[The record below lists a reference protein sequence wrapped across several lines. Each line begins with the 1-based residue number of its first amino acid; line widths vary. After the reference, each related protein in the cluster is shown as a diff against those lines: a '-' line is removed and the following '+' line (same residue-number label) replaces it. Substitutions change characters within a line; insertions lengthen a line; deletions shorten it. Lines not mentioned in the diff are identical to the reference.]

1 MGCSQPRDKE
11 VKVAFDS
18 NEQAALH
25 RSYDNMLQSSQDK
38 HHLTENAF
46 VQLFKENTTFGSKLF
61 RWMLQNSES
70 NQVTFEVFIASLELL
85 LKEQLD
91 YYLVQYHFRT
101 FEKVEIMALIS
112 LDNRDIDRDLFERL
126 TISYSQALIFMK
138 EVLSIFFVGKEAK
151 ENLDDIASKVLVTGL
166 FGPNASMD
174 YISFISALKAQLPFI
189 NKIIKQY
196 FHGKFLDKA
205 VNIKLPALNSASHI
219 LNDQLL
225 GLFYLS
231 HSAFQSIEKL
241 TLLYSTASSKS
252 DFETLSKAL
261 LNYESPSLIVIK
273 HLERFDQEEGAQSDA
288 HYIFGGYCSTP
299 WRNQPANT
307 GDSNSYVFSLLPKF
321 RNFFTP
327 FGEGGRSYAY
337 ISTEQKPNAPK
348 GIGFGGDNYKTFRIW
363 LDEDLYGKSYVE
375 AEDRTFE
382 KGYLLDHY
390 VKKLK
395 VQHIE
400 VWGLGSEHYIQSQEV
415 LRQTELAQYNFKY
428 LYLYLLNSI
437 CYLA

>member
-1 MGCSQPRDKE
+1 MGCAASREKKE

-18 NEQAALH
+18 TEQKALRH
-25 RSYDNMLQSSQDK
+25 SFDHLLKHSQDK
-38 HHLTENAF
+38 AFLTEHSFTHHFPENPAF
-46 VQLFKENTTFGSKLF
+46 AAKLF
-61 RWMLQNSES
+61 RWMLLNSES
-70 NQVTFEVFIASLELL
+70 NQVTFEVFLASLELL

-126 TISYSQALIFMK
+126 TISYSQALIFVK
-138 EVLSIFFVGKEAK
+138 EILSIFFVGKEAK

-174 YISFISALKAQLPFI
+174 YISFIVALKNQLPFI
-189 NKIIKQY
+189 NKVIKQY
-196 FHGKFLDKA
+196 FYGKFLEKEKE
-205 VNIKLPALNSASHI
+205 VKIKLPALSSASHI

-231 HSAFQSIEKL
+231 HSAFQSVDKL
-241 TLLYSTASSKS
+241 TLLYSTASSKT
-252 DFETLSKAL
+252 DFDTLSKAL
-261 LNYESPSLIVIK
+261 LNYESPTLILVK
-273 HLERFDQEEGAQSDA
+273 HLERFDQDEGAQSDA

-307 GDSNSYVFSLLPKF
+307 GDSNSFVFSLLPKF

-327 FGEGGRSYAY
+327 AGEGGRSYAY
-337 ISTEQKPNAPK
+337 ISTEKRDNAPK

-363 LDEDLYGKSYVE
+363 LDEDLFGKSYVN

-382 KGYLLDHY
+382 KGYLMDHY

-415 LRQTELAQYNFKY
+415 LRQTELAQ
-428 LYLYLLNSI
+428 
-437 CYLA
+437 